1 MKIIQD
7 EIAIIGMAG
16 VFPDAPDL
24 AAFWENIV
32 AKHCSISDHPDPRA
46 MDWLDPNSTAFGRV
60 YSLRGGYLKDLA
72 RFDPIQFG
80 VPPNSVASGD
90 LDQFLTV
97 RIATEALHD
106 AGLRDGDFPRERT
119 EVVLGHATTF
129 HPGLVNWFQ
138 HGLGLDQTLAVIR
151 GLHPDLTPD
160 ETERLRAHLGR
171 TLPEMTA
178 QTPPTLLP
186 NIVAGRT
193 ANRLDLMGANY
204 ILDGACA
211 SSAIAIDNAM
221 KDLLLD
227 RCDLA
232 LAGGAQACVSPLEL
246 MLFCSIGAISRHAA
260 LRPFDQA
267 ADGTMLG
274 EGTGILVLKRQRD
287 AERDGNRIYAIIKGV
302 GVASDGRGR
311 GMMAPRP
318 EGAMLAMRR
327 AFQYAEVDPASI
339 GMVEAHGTG
348 IPLGDRTE
356 IGALRTVYGARRG
369 HYPTTAV
376 GSVKSNIGHC
386 RPAAGIAGVIKATM
400 ALHHKVL
407 PPTANC
413 DTPHPA
419 LELETTPF
427 YVSTEARPWIHGN
440 ADLPRRAAVNA
451 LGFGGID
458 SHCILEEYRNA

>member
-1 MKIIQD
+1 MLLSLL
-7 EIAIIGMAG
+7 
-16 VFPDAPDL
+16 APDPLLYPGGALRL
-24 AAFWENIV
+24 APA
-32 AKHCSISDHPDPRA
+32 ADP
-46 MDWLDPNSTAFGRV
+46 V
-60 YSLRGGYLKDLA
+60 LA
-72 RFDPIQFG
+72 SEYQC
-80 VPPNSVASGD
+80 
-90 LDQFLTV
+90 
-97 RIATEALHD
+97 
-106 AGLRDGDFPRERT
+106 
-119 EVVLGHATTF
+119 
-129 HPGLVNWFQ
+129 LVNWFQ
-138 HGLGLDQTLAVIR
+138 HGLGLDQTLMVIR
-151 GLHPDLTPD
+151 TLHPELTPD
-160 ETERLRAHLGR
+160 EVERLRDHLGR
-171 TLPEMTA
+171 QLPAMTA

-246 MLFCSIGAISRHAA
+246 MLFCSIGAISRHPA
-260 LRPFDQA
+260 LRPFDRN

-274 EGTGILVLKRQRD
+274 EGSGILVLKRQRD
-287 AERDGNRIYAIIKGV
+287 AERDGNRIYALVKGV

-318 EGAMLAMRR
+318 EGATLAMRR
-327 AFQYAEVDPASI
+327 AFQHAEVDPPSI
-339 GMVEAHGTG
+339 GLVEAHGTG

-356 IGALRTVYGARRG
+356 IGALRATYGARQGR
-369 HYPTTAV
+369 YPTTAV

-386 RPAAGIAGVIKATM
+386 RPAAGIAGVIKATL
-400 ALHHKVL
+400 ALYHKIL

-413 DTPHPA
+413 DEPNPA
-419 LELETTPF
+419 LELDQTRF
-427 YVSTEARPWIHGN
+427 YINTEARPWIHGN
-440 ADLPRRAAVNA
+440 PDVPRRASVNA

-458 SHCILEEYRNA
+458 SHSILEEYRGP